1 MTYAHVLA
9 LIALSTFTAGCYL
22 LVLLVFLGI
31 IGRDD

>member
-1 MTYAHVLA
+1 MSAFACALA
-9 LIALSTFTAGCYL
+9 TFTAGCYL